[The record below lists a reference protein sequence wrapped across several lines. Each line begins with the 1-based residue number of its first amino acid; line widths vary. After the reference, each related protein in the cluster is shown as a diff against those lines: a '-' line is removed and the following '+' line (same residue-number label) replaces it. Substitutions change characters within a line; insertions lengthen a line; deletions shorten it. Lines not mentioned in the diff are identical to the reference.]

1 MSTSEM
7 IIFVVIMIGM
17 IIATF
22 SFAYNEGY
30 KAGYKKGI
38 IFLQKKEELKRRVKD
53 GTDR

>member
-1 MSTSEM
+1 MSTSGM
-7 IIFVVIMIGM
+7 VIFVVI

-22 SFAYNEGY
+22 GFAYNEGY